1 MVLEIDNFNCY
12 NLSMKKAILTLM
24 ILIVCLL
31 LLPSKANAFSSYS
44 IETQKFDT
52 SLADQTATVYSLPE
66 KIYITQITSP
76 AREVSK
82 NPSLW
87 VKSLYYYY
95 ITRLALPDIPYT
107 YMVDEN
113 GTIYQGKQGYQGANV
128 PSEALKNAVLIGYL
142 SNDGNITSRA
152 QSSLREIV
160 DSISKQW
167 SIQGIKPVKL
177 KITKE
182 EGKLSELSVLE
193 ATGEFSTSINETFS
207 NWKPSPLK
215 PIPYK
220 VKITSLEYPKESI
233 IGGKIKAKVVYKNM
247 NDFVWFVHDE
257 PIYLSVKGGKES
269 PLAVNKV
276 WDSFSKPVSIT
287 DKEIKPGDNLEIEF
301 ELEAKVLVGEAQ
313 ETFVLQELEGEPF
326 EGSEF
331 EVKFSV
337 VKGDNVLV
345 QVVSPKYGFLNIR
358 KCNWASCEI
367 IDAVKDGSVF
377 ILLEEKD
384 GWGKIKY
391 SEDIEGWGLMR
402 YLKKI

>member
-1 MVLEIDNFNCY
+1 
-12 NLSMKKAILTLM
+12 MKKLITITTL
-24 ILIVCLL
+24 LVVVFF
-31 LLPSKANAFSSYS
+31 LLPSKTYAFSSYS

-52 SLADQTATVYSLPE
+52 SLADQTTTIYSTPQ
-66 KIYITQITSP
+66 KIYVTQITSS
-76 AREVSK
+76 AQEVSK

-87 VKSLYYYY
+87 VKTLYYYY

-107 YMVDEN
+107 YMIDEN

-128 PSEALKNAVLIGYL
+128 PSEDLKNVVLIGYL
-142 SNDGNITSRA
+142 SNNGNITSRA
-152 QSSLREIV
+152 QSSLKEVVESLSERWNIESV
-160 DSISKQW
+160 
-167 SIQGIKPVKL
+167 KPVKL
-177 KITKE
+177 KITKS
-182 EGKLSELSVLE
+182 EGALSELNVLDT
-193 ATGEFSTSINETFS
+193 TGEFSTSVNETFA
-207 NWKPSPLK
+207 NWKPSSPKPL
-215 PIPYK
+215 PYK
-220 VKITSLEYPKESI
+220 VKMESLEYPKESV
-233 IGGKIKAKVVYKNM
+233 IGGRIKVKVTYKNM
-247 NDFVWFVHDE
+247 NDFVWFVKDE
-257 PIYLSVKGGKES
+257 PIYLSVKDGKES

-301 ELEAKVLVGEAQ
+301 ELEAKVLVGEVK
-313 ETFVLQELEGEPF
+313 ESFVLQELDGEPF
-326 EGSEF
+326 PGSEF

-345 QVVSPKYGFLNIR
+345 QVVSPEYGFLNIR
-358 KCNWASCEI
+358 KCKWASCEV

>member
-1 MVLEIDNFNCY
+1 
-12 NLSMKKAILTLM
+12 MKKIVTILS
-24 ILIVCLL
+24 ILVICIFCF
-31 LLPSKANAFSSYS
+31 PSKIDAFSSYS

-52 SLADQTATVYSLPE
+52 SLADQTVTIYSSPQ
-66 KIYITQITSP
+66 KIYITQITSSAQEMP
-76 AREVSK
+76 R

-87 VKSLYYYY
+87 VKTLYYYY

-107 YMVDEN
+107 YMIDEN

-128 PSEALKNAVLIGYL
+128 PSEDLKNVILIGYL
-142 SNDGNITSRA
+142 SNNGNITSRA
-152 QSSLREIV
+152 QSSLKEIV
-160 DSISKQW
+160 NSLSERWDVKSV
-167 SIQGIKPVKL
+167 KPVKL
-177 KITKE
+177 KITKS
-182 EGKLSELSVLE
+182 EGALSELSVLNS
-193 ATGEFSTSINETFS
+193 TGEFSTSVNETFA
-207 NWKPSPLK
+207 NWKPSPPK
-215 PIPYK
+215 PLPYK
-220 VKITSLEYPKESI
+220 VKMESLEYPKESV
-233 IGGKIKAKVVYKNM
+233 IGGRIKVKVTYKNM
-247 NDFVWFVHDE
+247 NDFVWFVKDE

-301 ELEAKVLVGEAQ
+301 ELEAKVLVGEVK
-313 ETFVLQELEGEPF
+313 ESFVLQESEGEPF

-331 EVKFSV
+331 EVKFAV

-345 QVVSPKYGFLNIR
+345 KVVSPEYGFLNIR
-358 KCNWASCEI
+358 KCKWASCEI